1 MLRQLFVYISLAI
14 SSLAGTA
21 QCVNP
26 PDGFVLETPKDYRKH
41 EELVFELM
49 DCLVNNPLVL
59 DLEKTEE
66 AKAFCLIWLGG
77 TSSYTIK
84 VNTHVATF
92 LGEDPEYLYQYIF
105 SLAIIERNF
114 PKLSLEEKES
124 EALYLIALHD
134 EKLSPKKPNK
144 ALKKIKNL
152 YTKDKLIPE
161 IKRIKKE
168 NISSY

>member
-1 MLRQLFVYISLAI
+1 MLKQLFVYIGVAI
-14 SSLAGTA
+14 FSLAGSA

-26 PDGFVLETPKDYRKH
+26 PDGFTLETLDDYRKY
-41 EELVFELM
+41 EVLVFELM
-49 DCLVNNPLVL
+49 DCLVNNPLAL

-77 TSSYTIK
+77 TSSYTVK

-92 LGEDPEYLYQYIF
+92 LDEDPEYLYNYIF

-124 EALYLIALHD
+124 EALYLIVLYD
-134 EKLSPKKPNK
+134 EKLSLKKPKK
-144 ALKKIKNL
+144 ALRKIKNL
-152 YTKDKLIPE
+152 YTKGKLIPE

-168 NISSY
+168 NISSH